1 MPNAT
6 IMIISNAERFGLSQ
20 LHQLRGRVGRG
31 AEKSY
36 CFLLMGAESET
47 AKERLLTLKNNADGF
62 KIAEKD
68 LEMRGGGDFFGTRQS
83 GKMLGDIKNLKYPT
97 QVVFAAKQLSDDTFA
112 LRLDSEE
119 LRVAALRKY
128 DSLKDVV
135 LN

>member
-1 MPNAT
+1 
-6 IMIISNAERFGLSQ
+6 
-20 LHQLRGRVGRG
+20 
-31 AEKSY
+31 
-36 CFLLMGAESET
+36 MGAESDT

-97 QVVFAAKQLSDDTFA
+97 QVVFAAKRLVDDAFE
-112 LRLDSEE
+112 LRLDGDE
-119 LRVAALRKY
+119 LRRAALKKY